1 MINSH
6 NNSKHSSKKENT
18 VLLKFLRLITVIHPH
33 EVTKVLL
40 LSFNIFLILAAYYMI
55 KIVRDAT
62 LLEDFN
68 ATTKNR
74 LAGIQVILLIFV
86 IKAFS
91 ALASKVSRNKLINRV
106 TMFFILNLG
115 VIYILFVTGIL
126 GKTMSLVFYIWVG
139 IFNLMVIAQFWAFT
153 IDLYK
158 EEEGKRLFPIIM
170 FGSNF
175 GGFLGAF
182 AAIQLIDPDTINPMV
197 VYQLILIAAILLG
210 FCIFMT
216 NLIHRRELREGTRT
230 SLPEGQKPS
239 QDKPKEE
246 KPLEK
251 KGGFRLV
258 FKSQYLLYI
267 ALFVFLLNLVNTT
280 GEWILDS
287 VIELTTSEAVQSGK
301 IVAEGT
307 LANLANLKSKFF
319 FLVNALTLII
329 QFFIVSRLFKRFG
342 VRAAV
347 FVLPF
352 IAFAGNI
359 VMSLGA
365 TLLVVNWAKAFE
377 NSTDYS
383 LTNTTRHALFLITSR
398 EEKYKAKATIDAFF
412 QRAGD
417 VGSNLLIMLTT
428 GVFALSIE
436 GVATVN
442 FVVAFVWLLLCFLIS
457 KEHKKKQEQKLLK
470 ES

>member
-1 MINSH
+1 MTNPSD
-6 NNSKHSSKKENT
+6 SPQHSSNRGNT

-33 EVTKVLL
+33 EVTKALL
-40 LSFNIFLILAAYYMI
+40 LSLNIFLILAAYYLI

-62 LLEDFN
+62 MLDEFD
-68 ATTKNR
+68 ATIKNQM
-74 LAGIQVILLIFV
+74 AGIQVILLIFV

-91 ALASKVSRNKLINRV
+91 ALASKVPRNKLIGRV
-106 TMFFILNLG
+106 TTFFILNLG
-115 VIYILFVTGIL
+115 IIYILFVTGIL

-139 IFNLMVIAQFWAFT
+139 IFNLMVIAQFWGFT

-170 FGSNF
+170 FGSNL
-175 GGFLGAF
+175 GGFIGAY
-182 AAIQLIDPDTINPMV
+182 AAINLIDPETINPMI
-197 VYQLILIAAILLG
+197 VYSLILIAAVILGLSILL
-210 FCIFMT
+210 T
-216 NLIHRRELREGTRT
+216 NIIHRRELMQA
-230 SLPEGQKPS
+230 PKKPLQEEPKMSKS
-239 QDKPKEE
+239 QPKEE
-246 KPLEK
+246 EPLEK

-258 FKSQYLLYI
+258 FKSRYLLYI
-267 ALFVFLLNLVNTT
+267 ALFVFLLNMVNTT

-287 VIELTTSEAVQSGK
+287 VFEVSTDEAVQSGK
-301 IVAEGT
+301 IVGEAT
-307 LANLANLKSKFF
+307 LANLANLKARFF
-319 FLVNALTLII
+319 FIVNALTLFI
-329 QFFIVSRLFKRFG
+329 QFVIVSRLFKKFG

-352 IAFAGNI
+352 IAFAGNV

-365 TLLVVNWAKAFE
+365 TLFVVNWAKAFE

-398 EEKYKAKATIDAFF
+398 AEKYKAKAAIDAFF

-417 VGSNLLIMLTT
+417 VGSVALVALASGI
-428 GVFALSIE
+428 FALSIE
-436 GVATVN
+436 GVAMVN
-442 FVVAFVWLLLCFLIS
+442 FVVAFIWILVCFLIA
-457 KEHKKKQEQKLLK
+457 KEHKKKLREK

>member
-1 MINSH
+1 MPSEH
-6 NNSKHSSKKENT
+6 PSKKGNLI
-18 VLLKFLRLITVIHPH
+18 LLKFLRLITVIHPY

-62 LLEDFN
+62 LLEDFD
-68 ATTKNR
+68 ATTKNQM
-74 LAGIQVILLIFV
+74 AGIQVFLLIFV

-91 ALASKVSRNKLINRV
+91 ALASRVSRNNLINRV

-115 VIYILFVTGIL
+115 VIYIFFVTGLL

-139 IFNLMVIAQFWAFT
+139 IFNLMVIAQFWGFT
-153 IDLYK
+153 IDLYS

-170 FGSNF
+170 FGANL
-175 GGFLGAF
+175 GGFMGTYASK
-182 AAIQLIDPDTINPMV
+182 QWIDPETINPMV
-197 VYQLILIAAILLG
+197 VYQLILMASLLLG
-210 FCIFMT
+210 IGIFMT
-216 NLIHRRELREGTRT
+216 NFIHRRELKQDVQGP
-230 SLPEGQKPS
+230 LPEEPKTLEEKP
-239 QDKPKEE
+239 EE
-246 KPLEK
+246 DKPLEK

-258 FKSQYLLYI
+258 FKSRYLLYI
-267 ALFVFLLNLVNTT
+267 ALFVFLLNMVNTT
-280 GEWILDS
+280 GEWIVDS
-287 VIELTTSEAVQSGK
+287 VFIGATNEAIESGTIAEEA
-301 IVAEGT
+301 T
-307 LANLANLKSKFF
+307 LANLANLKANFF
-319 FLVNALTLII
+319 FIVNALTLFI

-342 VRAAV
+342 IRAAV

-352 IAFAGNI
+352 IAFGGN
-359 VMSLGA
+359 VAMSLGA
-365 TLLVVNWAKAFE
+365 TILVVSWAKALE

-417 VGSNLLIMLTT
+417 VGSIALVGLGS

-436 GVATVN
+436 GVAAVN
-442 FVVAFVWLLLCFLIS
+442 FAVAFFWILLCFLIV
-457 KEHKKKQEQKLLK
+457 KEHKKQQELKLVK
-470 ES
+470 EP